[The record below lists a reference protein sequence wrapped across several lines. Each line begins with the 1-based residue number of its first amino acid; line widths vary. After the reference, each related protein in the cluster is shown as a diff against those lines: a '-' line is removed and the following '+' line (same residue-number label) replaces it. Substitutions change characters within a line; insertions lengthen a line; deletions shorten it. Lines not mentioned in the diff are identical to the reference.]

1 VHGIADYGNSFG
13 VPTVAGEVYFDKCY
27 QGNPLVNAMA
37 VGIVEHG
44 KTVSASADGIGNIV
58 MIVGSSTGR
67 DGIHGASLLAS
78 AVFSEAAEELRPT
91 VQVGDPFTEKLL
103 LEATLEAIEKKLVV
117 GMQDMERREYRVLLR
132 K

>member
-1 VHGIADYGNSFG
+1 MHGIADYGNSFG

-44 KTVSASADGIGNIV
+44 KTVSASAEGVGNTV

-103 LEATLEAIEKKLVV
+103 LEATLEAIEKNLSSECRIW
-117 GMQDMERREYRVLLR
+117 ERQEYRVRLR